1 MVVIEEEIK
10 SAKSLQKTLW
20 RLIDEKLNSLLHDYN
35 QNDKSKVLAVKSKLN
50 EKLSTLQKVNN
61 EVLGLIEGQ
70 DAYENCQNKADDFEI
85 EIEEV
90 IINID

>member
-1 MVVIEEEIK
+1 MVVIEGKIK
-10 SAKSLQKTLW
+10 SNKHLQKTLW
-20 RLIDEKLNSLLHDYN
+20 RLIDEKLNPLLHDYN